1 MNEQVLKKITAFV
14 SHLSSN
20 ENEVVNPIDRIL
32 LYNVAIAVWNNQESI
47 SDAKTAV
54 ETEIIVSGKFTGNAE
69 TRIVEDCK
77 KKFDIVYDFVSRM
90 QHPALEKI
98 NLQH

>member
-1 MNEQVLKKITAFV
+1 MDEQVLEKITAFV

-20 ENEVVNPIDRIL
+20 ENRSTTPTDHIL
-32 LYNVAIAVWNNQESI
+32 LYNVAIAVGNNQECI
-47 SDAKTAV
+47 SDAKSAV
-54 ETEIIVSGKFTGNAE
+54 ETEIINSGKFTGNAE

-77 KKFDIVYDFVSRM
+77 KKLDIVYDFVSRM

>member
-1 MNEQVLKKITAFV
+1 MNEQVQEKITAFV

-20 ENEVVNPIDRIL
+20 ENGVVKPTDRIL
-32 LYNVAIAVWNNQESI
+32 LYNIAIAVWNNQESI
-47 SDAKTAV
+47 SDAKSAV
-54 ETEIIVSGKFTGNAE
+54 ETALIASGKFTGNAE

-77 KKFDIVYDFVSRM
+77 KKLDIVYDFVSRM
-90 QHPALEKI
+90 QHSALEKI